1 MEVSQKQLI
10 VLLREGRAPLKARAA
25 VARAALPLQPR
36 PLLESLD
43 ILADDPD
50 PEIQAAALAS
60 LERLPET
67 IPLGVVSSPALA
79 PELLDR
85 LARRYRGNAVVARAI
100 AGNSAAGDKT
110 VAFLATLP
118 HPAALETIAR
128 DQVRLERSPETMA
141 ALLANPETPETV
153 ARPWR
158 ERQGRLAPPPGPA
171 SATAGPVEDE
181 PVFETVLVE
190 EVDGDEPEHRAL
202 ETDGALN
209 ARQTSIYALLKQ
221 MTMGQK
227 VALAVK
233 GNRDVRNILIA
244 SPTRC
249 CASRCSRIRGSAT
262 ATSKPTR
269 RARTFRRR
277 SCGASRSER
286 NGARNTRRQG
296 ARAQPEGAARRDP
309 RLHQAPESQGP
320 RTADQEPQRAGDPPV
335 HRPQDGRAQK
345 AGRPPMISQPFAT
358 AGERRP

>member
-50 PEIQAAALAS
+50 PQIQAAALAS

-67 IPLGVVSSPALA
+67 LPLEVVSSPALA
-79 PELLDR
+79 PDLLDR
-85 LARRYRGNAVVARAI
+85 LARRFRGNAAVARAI
-100 AGNSAAGDKT
+100 AGNSAAGDAT

-128 DQVRLERSPETMA
+128 DQVRLGRSPETVA

-158 ERQGRLAPPPGPA
+158 ESQESLAPPPGPS
-171 SATAGPVEDE
+171 SATAGPVEE
-181 PVFETVLVE
+181 ETVFEEVLVE
-190 EVDGDEPEHRAL
+190 EVGGDEPAGRAP

-233 GNRDVRNILIA
+233 GNRDVRNILIRESNKMLCLKVLENPRIGDNDVEA
-244 SPTRC
+244 YAKSTNIPEEVLRGIALRKEWCKKYPVVKALVLNPKAPLGVTLDFIKRLNLKDIEQLTRNRNVPETLR
-249 CASRCSRIRGSAT
+249 ST
-262 ATSKPTR
+262 ARKMV
-269 RARTFRRR
+269 
-277 SCGASRSER
+277 ELKK
-286 NGARNTRRQG
+286 Q
-296 ARAQPEGAARRDP
+296 AADR
-309 RLHQAPESQGP
+309 
-320 RTADQEPQRAGDPPV
+320 
-335 HRPQDGRAQK
+335 
-345 AGRPPMISQPFAT
+345 
-358 AGERRP
+358 